1 MKTELQL
8 SFKNKFIVK
17 MSVLYFKADF
27 VKRVQLISAGHAW
40 QQPNINTVGL
50 AYSVPCPIQLH
61 VTSLE
66 FPSFL
71 LEKFIPKRMQLKRQ
85 IKHIIHASN

>member
-50 AYSVPCPIQLH
+50 AYSVHVQYSYMLH
-61 VTSLE
+61 PF
-66 FPSFL
+66 FPT
-71 LEKFIPKRMQLKRQ
+71 
-85 IKHIIHASN
+85 

>member
-50 AYSVPCPIQLH
+50 AYPVPCPIQLH
-61 VTSLE
+61 VTSLL
-66 FPSFL
+66 SY
-71 LEKFIPKRMQLKRQ
+71 LKN
-85 IKHIIHASN
+85 SSLNGCN

>member
-8 SFKNKFIVK
+8 SFENKFIVK

-61 VTSLE
+61 VDHI
-66 FPSFL
+66 PSFL